1 MILVTGA
8 TGNVGRELTRQLLDM
23 GERIRLLTRSPSTV
37 SVPTGAEV
45 VGGDLGRPATLGPAL
60 VGVRRLFLNV
70 PPGTGQ
76 GVLEVARAHGVRRV
90 VVLSSGNARA
100 AREWDAIG
108 GMHAATERAVAA
120 SGLDWTALRPGAFA
134 SNALAWAPGIR
145 AESVVRQAYPLA
157 ARATIHPA
165 DIAAAAVATLLGDG
179 HGGQAYEL
187 TGGESLTFA
196 DEVAAIGAAI
206 GRPVRLE
213 PLSPEQARAR
223 MVQVMPEAI
232 ADTLLRLW
240 AEIDGTTA
248 PVRDTVQR
256 LTGSAPRTFAEWAKE
271 HADTFR

>member
-8 TGNVGRELTRQLLDM
+8 TGNVGRELTRQLLAS
-23 GERIRLLTRSPSTV
+23 GERVRLLTRSPGAATA
-37 SVPTGAEV
+37 PAGAEV
-45 VGGDLGRPATLGPAL
+45 VGGDLSRPAALGPAL

-70 PPGTGQ
+70 PPGAAQ
-76 GVLEVARAHGVRRV
+76 GVLDVARAHGVRRV
-90 VVLSSGNARA
+90 VVLSSGNAGLP
-100 AREWDAIG
+100 REWDAIG
-108 GMHAATERAVAA
+108 RMHAATERAAAA
-120 SGLDWTALRPGAFA
+120 SGLEWTALRPGAFA

-165 DIAAAAVATLLGDG
+165 DIAAVAVATLLGDG
-179 HGGQAYEL
+179 HAGQAYEL
-187 TGGESLTFA
+187 SGPESLTFA
-196 DEVAAIGAAI
+196 DEVAALGAVI

-213 PLSPEQARAR
+213 PLTPDQARAR

-240 AEIDGTTA
+240 AEIDGATA
-248 PVRDTVQR
+248 PVLDTAER